1 MATDCGQ
8 LQSLSEQSRLEK
20 SSGFTVD
27 GLGQRDLGLSIE
39 EPNANLM
46 IIWSVNSVNSG
57 DQYLGQFSAP
67 EQARLHVHT

>member
-46 IIWSVNSVNSG
+46 IIWSVNS
-57 DQYLGQFSAP
+57 
-67 EQARLHVHT
+67 